1 MLAGSRT
8 VRPSAALRALAVL
21 GLGAIAVHQLR
32 YLIGYGS
39 GAGAALAQQ
48 GHGYLTGVVPVL
60 LALGLASLLTSFLA
74 KPGGAPEPTVRH
86 ALGRILAYSG
96 VLLVTYTVQ
105 ELSEGV
111 LASGHPGGL
120 VGLFGDGGLVVFPL
134 ALIFGLL
141 AWLAARGMEEVEAH
155 FARRR
160 SSRRSRRAPARVGV
174 RRDID
179 GPRPQFDA
187 IASGLWA
194 RPPPVLAT

>member
-1 MLAGSRT
+1 MLAGSRI

-32 YLIGYGS
+32 YLFGYGS

-48 GHGYLTGVVPVL
+48 GHGYLTGIVPVL
-60 LALGLASLLTSFLA
+60 LALGLATLLTSFLA
-74 KPGGAPEPTVRH
+74 RPGRTPEPSGSH
-86 ALGRILAYSG
+86 ALGRVLAYSG
-96 VLLVTYTVQ
+96 VLIATYTVQ

-120 VGLFGDGGLVVFPL
+120 VGLFGHGGLVVFPL

-141 AWLAARGMEEVEAH
+141 AWLAARGLEEVEAH

-160 SSRRSRRAPARVGV
+160 SSRHSKRAPARLGV
-174 RRDID
+174 RRDLD